1 MKKKSNV
8 LVLIAA
14 FLLLVISVALMFLYD
29 ICPLNMRFADCYTS
43 DYYMSKTS
51 PCTSYKYEV
60 NGDSFN
66 LDTCGYSSTDYI
78 TKKHTVVYDV
88 NNPNKAYLLTSII
101 IIIGMFV
108 LSIVLFL
115 YRFIVLIFKKLNKH
129 NNIASI
135 MPILIYLVLLSIAI
149 FLFKNTYISKRDQVS
164 VRAYVVDLV
173 QTISISSDDNFTKE
187 VDTYAIVNY
196 ELDNKQ
202 YKRVIA
208 NVKSSAKVGDYADL
222 VVSKKNP
229 YRAAASH
236 EQIFSIIY
244 LGLLVI
250 IGSYM
255 FIAFTYY
262 KITGKVLLG

>member
-8 LVLIAA
+8 LVLIVA
-14 FLLLVISVALMFLYD
+14 FLLLIISVALMFLYD
-29 ICPLNMRFADCYTS
+29 ISPLNMRFADCYTS

-60 NGDSFN
+60 NGDSYN
-66 LDTCGYSSTDYI
+66 LNACGYSSTDYI
-78 TKKHTVVYDV
+78 TKKHTVVYDL

-115 YRFIVLIFKKLNKH
+115 YRFILIFKKLNIHDK
-129 NNIASI
+129 IVPI

-149 FLFKNTYISKRDQVS
+149 FLFRNTYISKRNQVS
-164 VRAYVVDLV
+164 VRSYVVDLV
-173 QTISISSDDNFTKE
+173 QTTSISSDDSFTKE

-202 YKRVIA
+202 YKRVVA
-208 NVKSSAKVGDYADL
+208 NVKSSAKIGDYADL
-222 VVSKKNP
+222 TVSKKNP
-229 YRAAASH
+229 YRAVASH

-250 IGSYM
+250 IGSYI

-262 KITGKVLLG
+262 KVTGKVLLG